1 MTLEELAGRIQVLED
16 IEAVKKL
23 KARYCNAA
31 DAGDKDLFLGC
42 FTSDATWDGG
52 ESFGRYEGRD
62 AIRGLFES
70 LPKVISFAVHYVMN
84 PQIEVDGDRA
94 TGRWYLLEP
103 CTMLEGGEQAV
114 LGSAFYDEEYVK
126 EGGEWKI
133 ATLKLTPA
141 FWSPFDQGWVKHR
154 FVGQ

>member
-70 LPKVISFAVHYVMN
+70 LPKVISFGDSIKVL
-84 PQIEVDGDRA
+84 IEVDGDRA